1 MDNERR
7 LQILENL
14 SHETNEAWTRE
25 WREELTPEELDFVAR
40 EDDRYCDG
48 VQALCTAILIR
59 EQVRQR
65 FQPQEIEELTTIYD
79 HCRLRLR
86 DGRMFLARLDKGGG
100 LTLDEIEEAC

>member
-59 EQVRQR
+59 ERVRQR
-65 FQPQEIEELTTIYD
+65 FQP

>member
-14 SHETNEAWTRE
+14 SSETNEAGTRE
-25 WREELTPEELDFVAR
+25 WREELTPEERDFVAR

-48 VQALCTAILIR
+48 IQALITGILIR
-59 EQVRQR
+59 DQVRQR
-65 FQPQEIEELTTIYD
+65 FRPQEIEDLATIRD

-86 DGRMFLARLDKGGG
+86 DGRLYLARLDLDGG
-100 LTLDEIEEAC
+100 LILDEIEEAC